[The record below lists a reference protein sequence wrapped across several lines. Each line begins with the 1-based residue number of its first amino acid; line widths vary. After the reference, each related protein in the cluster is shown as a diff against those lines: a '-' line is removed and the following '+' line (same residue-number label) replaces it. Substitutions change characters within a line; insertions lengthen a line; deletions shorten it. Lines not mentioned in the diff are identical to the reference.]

1 MADTNQQVHALAVE
15 RTKALSVDQ
24 QPAIEAHPLAGTA
37 LYTGW
42 RESLLSARDYQLA
55 TSRANDDLSRRLEQV
70 RQEIHFKDQAIA
82 ELRRKIPPSR
92 LDQRI
97 LERKEEPSVARLTVT
112 TFERENELMRRK
124 LPTLDGRQ
132 ASGLES
138 GRSSSQTLSRL
149 PNTIEVQVLLQA
161 DLDDRRNRD
170 SSWVADSSMLLDQVR
185 ELSAAEHLAA
195 GRRMSEVHRASQGL
209 EASQDVARRFHAELD
224 RNCELEGIITAL
236 KDREAILNQAIE
248 ALRAENVSAER
259 QLAEARVRYED
270 LQAENQRLEEDTL
283 AVKHHIMADLQWARQ
298 QKEDIEAH
306 QKCLEEYHEQQIGSL
321 RIEMQEIA
329 KELERVQGLSA
340 SRRKGVVTATEGQ
353 RGGDEERN
361 LRPEASESHEID
373 VDLAYEPARISS
385 SRLSNFNEKHD
396 ATVDMVHECNNGFR
410 TSEVHDLEH
419 CSGLTAKSKGRNSG
433 GRTVATGT
441 PGRRVAA
448 GLNMPN
454 QKLRGV
460 DVADH
465 LTALDQF
472 KLGSPLQTPSPR
484 KRGPRSAKGTHDG
497 QHTPRSRHSP
507 YSREARPSRYGRVGD
522 MGEDCDADD
531 EEVPRRNRERPRSH
545 PTRSRPLRRAKFE
558 DVNDMDDDYDYD
570 YDDYNDYDDDGNDV
584 EPKTPVSRIARR
596 FLQEK
601 IAPGALY
608 APQTMKKN
616 FNNLVLGLILR
627 GMGIQL
633 VYHVVALE
641 PVSDEELDA
650 FRRNPRS
657 HGPDLEDLRLDTNGL
672 ATTDELSGSAW
683 NQRVAKL
690 LCGKVK
696 EITDR
701 DGGDGR
707 FGVVDADRIKRGV
720 DTRLGRMYRLIASVV
735 PQAGEDVVD
744 AIARFRE
751 AHQAY
756 NDQRRVTTSR
766 QTKALA
772 RLRYAGVLRTACRV
786 SNKPEALAYWSYV
799 MRAVEA
805 LGFEGMSDEETDYEE
820 IEHDSGVVTKRR
832 YHKVLNPVWRRP
844 ELRDLFAK
852 VDEAPALAR
861 MYFDKRAGAKTP
873 RVRVDEASGQAPPK
887 RIPKALYDP
896 VWLEAQGELVEL
908 MLELTDD
915 PFEIFQADAWAEE
928 SHMRYPSALNTALS
942 KCRWSKPEEKE
953 GAQSNNGDR
962 TGLTGHL
969 QGTIESSYDLAVLP
983 NRIWRMVDCCL
994 LESEPGVVLVGV
1006 SPWTHSPSPQVNCRT
1021 AVQDRRPQLGK
1032 LENAK
1037 DLEEAGRAGLSLRPI
1052 SLNDS
1057 IEDRRQ
1063 GQEQV
1068 HPHLVETSQRTEE
1081 LAKSIF
1087 VEKSDTTFGDERDED
1102 EKPWEL
1108 KEPVGLLADYLCG
1121 EDVFGDAPAPSLR
1134 TTSATLRSM
1143 STHAKDKDPSRLGPR
1158 SSLIKELLHRVEAF
1172 GAWPDHEEEEL
1183 HLQPHPQ
1190 RARSLRDEY
1199 IEVLTPRFIGGIPH
1213 DKVPVHPPLWSNS
1226 TVSFPC
1232 HEIQSYEHT
1241 SAHQHTFGHT
1251 ATAQRLQAARARQRG
1266 GDLLSPLSSAPICSY
1281 TRTLVDRWSLI
1292 SPFLMSHRV
1301 LAISEIGLLV
1311 CEALDRRSLGRLAR
1325 VSRFWRT
1332 VAEDVLW
1339 RDRLTG
1345 MQPLLASMPMG
1356 AYQWDLSRT
1365 MWNGRVM
1372 TGMDIYFHLSPDELR
1387 DVLERSK
1394 FVRHINFDYRNCVVD
1409 LVIFM
1414 KLSRLAGS
1422 LSTLFPA
1429 LRSISITMP
1438 KRYIMNFTPRRPPV
1452 LARLGVG
1459 TVSLSLHVRRLLV
1472 AFSQVPNVFVGSG
1485 PAHPS
1490 VISPHN
1496 TSAATYPN
1504 VLHFHE
1510 VPVDTLLHIMCPG
1523 SPRNLRQLRV
1533 DWPLRVT
1540 QKGFRDLI
1548 DAISDVCSS
1557 LSHLEIRIDNVV
1569 SEDGKQR
1576 KEGGRMY
1583 ITPGLFLRLSPL
1595 RELTHLD
1602 IEGALRS
1609 HMSDADWV
1617 IAVRPWPLL
1626 ERLHVVPRTLRPHTI
1641 HSTLARVPRCTMQAV
1656 LDIVAACP
1664 RLTALGLPGIDC
1676 ATLPS
1681 CEWTQSA
1688 QMVHRPQS
1696 LYPLRS
1702 LCVSDSPVN
1711 DPGALG
1717 LFLSQAFPG
1726 LARLSYG
1733 ECACHHAQAAQSEA
1747 GKQAITVVEP
1757 GSGGNVDRWDQV
1769 RRIMHAL

>member
-1 MADTNQQVHALAVE
+1 MADTDQSVHALAVE
-15 RTKALSVDQ
+15 RTKRLSDDHE
-24 QPAIEAHPLAGTA
+24 PATEAHPLAGTA

-42 RESLLSARDYQLA
+42 RESLLGLRDYQLA
-55 TSRANDDLSRRLEQV
+55 TSRANNDLSRRLEQV
-70 RQEIHFKDQAIA
+70 RQEIHLKDQAIA
-82 ELRRKIPPSR
+82 ELRRKIPPSDPRSKILATATAQISNSLAR
-92 LDQRI
+92 LNQRI

-112 TFERENELMRRK
+112 NFERENEVGLILARVGSSLIPSTVQLMRRK
-124 LPTLDGRQ
+124 LPTLDRRQ

-138 GRSSSQTLSRL
+138 SSSSSQKLIRL
-149 PNTIEVQVLLQA
+149 PTTTEDQVAALEVAKLEVLLQA
-161 DLDDRRNRD
+161 DLNDRRNRE
-170 SSWVADSSMLLDQVR
+170 SSWVAELSLLRDQVR
-185 ELSAAEHLAA
+185 ELSDAEHIAA
-195 GRRMSEVHRASQGL
+195 GHRMAEVYRASQGL
-209 EASQDVARRFHAELD
+209 EASKCSCSYLALQQSLSTVRTSVDGQRGRTYELK
-224 RNCELEGIITAL
+224 RVVSALVQKQELLRQTVDLKAL
-236 KDREAILNQAIE
+236 HN
-248 ALRAENVSAER
+248 ENVAADQRLSIIQAQYGALQSQIAQVE
-259 QLAEARVRYED
+259 AEARIKVYQLEKDRAWSKEQMNDLRGTYVKDVGSLQEQVDDLHAQIDVIKAKVESAQSRLVATDGSREESQMDTAHDGEQASILGGGHED
-270 LQAENQRLEEDTL
+270 SCIYGAAAYASETRLRKSSEHGQSACSGAETLPDKEDDTAMDVDDQGLDLEE
-283 AVKHHIMADLQWARQ
+283 H
-298 QKEDIEAH
+298 EAPRPSH
-306 QKCLEEYHEQQIGSL
+306 GAAECPTNLVCSSSIIPGSL
-321 RIEMQEIA
+321 RSLTEND
-329 KELERVQGLSA
+329 
-340 SRRKGVVTATEGQ
+340 KGSVAGT
-353 RGGDEERN
+353 
-361 LRPEASESHEID
+361 P
-373 VDLAYEPARISS
+373 
-385 SRLSNFNEKHD
+385 
-396 ATVDMVHECNNGFR
+396 
-410 TSEVHDLEH
+410 
-419 CSGLTAKSKGRNSG
+419 KGR
-433 GRTVATGT
+433 VASGT

-448 GLNMPN
+448 GLNMPK

-472 KLGSPLQTPSPR
+472 KLGSPLRTPSPR
-484 KRGPRSAKGTHDG
+484 KRGPRSAKGAHDG

-558 DVNDMDDDYDYD
+558 DVNDMDDDYD

-1068 HPHLVETSQRTEE
+1068 HPHLVETGRRTEE

-1199 IEVLTPRFIGGIPH
+1199 IEVLTPRFSS
-1213 DKVPVHPPLWSNS
+1213 KS
-1226 TVSFPC
+1226 TTAAAPNP
-1232 HEIQSYEHT
+1232 YAT
-1241 SAHQHTFGHT
+1241 S
-1251 ATAQRLQAARARQRG
+1251 
-1266 GDLLSPLSSAPICSY
+1266 SC
-1281 TRTLVDRWSLI
+1281 
-1292 SPFLMSHRV
+1292 
-1301 LAISEIGLLV
+1301 
-1311 CEALDRRSLGRLAR
+1311 
-1325 VSRFWRT
+1325 
-1332 VAEDVLW
+1332 
-1339 RDRLTG
+1339 
-1345 MQPLLASMPMG
+1345 
-1356 AYQWDLSRT
+1356 
-1365 MWNGRVM
+1365 
-1372 TGMDIYFHLSPDELR
+1372 
-1387 DVLERSK
+1387 LE
-1394 FVRHINFDYRNCVVD
+1394 
-1409 LVIFM
+1409 
-1414 KLSRLAGS
+1414 
-1422 LSTLFPA
+1422 
-1429 LRSISITMP
+1429 
-1438 KRYIMNFTPRRPPV
+1438 
-1452 LARLGVG
+1452 
-1459 TVSLSLHVRRLLV
+1459 
-1472 AFSQVPNVFVGSG
+1472 
-1485 PAHPS
+1485 
-1490 VISPHN
+1490 
-1496 TSAATYPN
+1496 
-1504 VLHFHE
+1504 
-1510 VPVDTLLHIMCPG
+1510 
-1523 SPRNLRQLRV
+1523 
-1533 DWPLRVT
+1533 
-1540 QKGFRDLI
+1540 
-1548 DAISDVCSS
+1548 
-1557 LSHLEIRIDNVV
+1557 
-1569 SEDGKQR
+1569 
-1576 KEGGRMY
+1576 
-1583 ITPGLFLRLSPL
+1583 
-1595 RELTHLD
+1595 
-1602 IEGALRS
+1602 
-1609 HMSDADWV
+1609 
-1617 IAVRPWPLL
+1617 
-1626 ERLHVVPRTLRPHTI
+1626 
-1641 HSTLARVPRCTMQAV
+1641 
-1656 LDIVAACP
+1656 
-1664 RLTALGLPGIDC
+1664 
-1676 ATLPS
+1676 
-1681 CEWTQSA
+1681 
-1688 QMVHRPQS
+1688 
-1696 LYPLRS
+1696 
-1702 LCVSDSPVN
+1702 
-1711 DPGALG
+1711 
-1717 LFLSQAFPG
+1717 
-1726 LARLSYG
+1726 
-1733 ECACHHAQAAQSEA
+1733 
-1747 GKQAITVVEP
+1747 
-1757 GSGGNVDRWDQV
+1757 
-1769 RRIMHAL
+1769 